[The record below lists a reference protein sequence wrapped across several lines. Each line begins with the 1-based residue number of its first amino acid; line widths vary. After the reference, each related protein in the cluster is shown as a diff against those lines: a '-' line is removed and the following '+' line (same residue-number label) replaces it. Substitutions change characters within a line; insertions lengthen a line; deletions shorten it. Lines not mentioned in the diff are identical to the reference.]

1 MKHILKALQFLMI
14 LPKKIDGWKTVLA
27 YTVAQVSGSYPLV
40 MGAYAAWQAAPADPT
55 AISNL
60 IAQLGLAIGVGHR
73 LVKNLRSI
81 LL

>member
-1 MKHILKALQFLMI
+1 MTALNLMFG

-27 YTVAQVSGSYPLV
+27 YLVAQVSGTYPMV
-40 MGAYAAWQAAPADPT
+40 MAAYLAWQAAPSDPT

-60 IAQLGLAIGVGHR
+60 VAQLGLAVGVGHR
-73 LVKNLRSI
+73 IVKNLKA

>member
-1 MKHILKALQFLMI
+1 MSFLMRTLKLFLV

-27 YTVAQVSGSYPLV
+27 YIVAQVSGTYPMVLA
-40 MGAYAAWQAAPADPT
+40 AYVAWQAAPGDAQ

-60 IAQLGLAIGVGHR
+60 IAQLGLAVGVGHK
-73 LVKNLRSI
+73 VIKNLRA

>member
-1 MKHILKALQFLMI
+1 MTFILRILQALMI

-27 YTVAQVSGSYPLV
+27 YTVAQIGGSYPMVL
-40 MGAYAAWQAAPADPT
+40 GAYEAWQANPSDPT

-73 LVKNLRSI
+73 LVKNLRS

>member
-1 MKHILKALQFLMI
+1 MTLILRILQVLMI

-27 YTVAQVSGSYPLV
+27 YTVAQVSGSYPMVLA
-40 MGAYAAWQAAPADPT
+40 AYVAWEAAPSDPT

-73 LVKNLRSI
+73 LVKNLRS